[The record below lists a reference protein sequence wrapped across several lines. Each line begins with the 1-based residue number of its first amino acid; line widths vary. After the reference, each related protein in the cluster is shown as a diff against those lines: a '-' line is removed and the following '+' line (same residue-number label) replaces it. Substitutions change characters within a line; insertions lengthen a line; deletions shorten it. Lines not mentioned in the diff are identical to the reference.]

1 MAKIDKGLY
10 KNLQRNKKAYFNYEI
25 VDSLEVGMSLS
36 GTEVKSMR
44 ECRFSFTDSYVVIEN
59 GQLMLMQFT
68 IQPYKQG
75 SIYNHIPLYPRK
87 LLAHKQEIKR
97 LKRKVDEKGFSIVPL
112 RCYLKGN
119 LVKMEIGLGRG
130 KALHDKKNTIKER
143 DLKRDAKR
151 ELKNLKF

>member
-1 MAKIDKGLY
+1 MNEIKEYTMAKIDKGLY

-75 SIYNHIPLYPRK
+75 SIYNHIPLEIMQET
-87 LLAHKQEIKR
+87 KQCLSYRFSRSISSYSQACNCHLTS
-97 LKRKVDEKGFSIVPL
+97 LKAVTS
-112 RCYLKGN
+112 
-119 LVKMEIGLGRG
+119 
-130 KALHDKKNTIKER
+130 
-143 DLKRDAKR
+143 
-151 ELKNLKF
+151 